1 MVFQRF
7 SAIFEFKAVFD
18 GEQSKLFTWK
28 ESTVA
33 DQVLF
38 TPGEMVKV
46 VSGPFATF
54 TGSIRKV
61 NQSRQML
68 LVIVQM
74 QKDNPLVIAGTG
86 GVPIELKFQEVVK
99 VTS

>member
-1 MVFQRF
+1 M
-7 SAIFEFKAVFD
+7 
-18 GEQSKLFTWK
+18 
-28 ESTVA
+28 A
-33 DQVLF
+33 DQALF

-54 TGSIRKV
+54 TGNIREV

-68 LVIVQM
+68 LVIVQLE
-74 QKDNPLVIAGTG
+74 KDNSLVKAGTG